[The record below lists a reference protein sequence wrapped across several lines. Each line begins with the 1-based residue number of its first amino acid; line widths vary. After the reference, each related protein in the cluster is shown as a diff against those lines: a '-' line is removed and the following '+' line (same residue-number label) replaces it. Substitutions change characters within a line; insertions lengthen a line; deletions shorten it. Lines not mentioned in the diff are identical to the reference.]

1 MRRWMALVLLVACD
15 AGTEGSTV
23 AVDGVASAA
32 DAGADPAAHDTLAAA
47 DSALPRGSLDAGWG
61 GDGGAQQSDA
71 AQAAEAGAADTGG
84 LADGSVW
91 SPDAGASPSDAGP
104 VAPGLDVWPVTDA
117 GPTGGHT
124 TPDAL
129 AAADAGPA
137 PGDAAADVSWAP
149 PGEETTKA
157 LLIGRWQ
164 MVAVAD
170 SGNPKEPVPPG
181 AQFFAFRSD
190 QTLASTCEAP
200 GGAPW
205 TLSAD
210 GAVLSVWFSPDA
222 AIEWTIL
229 LLTAQEFVFYE
240 GGDVFYHERTEDC
253 P

>member
-1 MRRWMALVLLVACD
+1 MRRWMALALLLACD
-15 AGTEGSTV
+15 AGEPAEGS
-23 AVDGVASAA
+23 AAADGGASAA
-32 DAGADPAAHDTLAAA
+32 AVAA
-47 DSALPRGSLDAGWG
+47 DSAAHDALAASDTGAGSGTLDVDL
-61 GDGGAQQSDA
+61 DGGARA
-71 AQAAEAGAADTGG
+71 AEAEAGAADAGG
-84 LADGSVW
+84 LADAGPQP
-91 SPDAGASPSDAGP
+91 PDPDVPPADAGP
-104 VAPGLDVWPVTDA
+104 SAQNPDALPGVDA
-117 GPTGGHT
+117 GPTGGHP
-124 TPDAL
+124 TPDVL
-129 AAADAGPA
+129 VAADAGPA
-137 PGDAAADVSWAP
+137 PGDAAADASWAP

-210 GAVLSVWFSPDA
+210 GGVLSVWFSPDA

-240 GGDVFYHERTEDC
+240 GGDVFYHVRTEDC